1 MKEPKKI
8 TVSFN
13 PDAEGIYI
21 LISIDGEYYKKYL
34 TEKEHGNIL
43 QRCMQSYFE
52 KKSIALLN
60 DAVKVDK
67 ESKKLLD
74 KAQEFLEYDVLS

>member
-1 MKEPKKI
+1 VKEPKKI
-8 TVSFN
+8 TLSFN
-13 PDAEGIYI
+13 PDAEGMYV
-21 LISIDGEYYKKYL
+21 LISIDGEFYRKYL

-43 QRCMQSYFE
+43 QGCVQSYFE

-67 ESKKLLD
+67 ESKKLLG
-74 KAQEFLEYDVLS
+74 KAQELLEYDVLS